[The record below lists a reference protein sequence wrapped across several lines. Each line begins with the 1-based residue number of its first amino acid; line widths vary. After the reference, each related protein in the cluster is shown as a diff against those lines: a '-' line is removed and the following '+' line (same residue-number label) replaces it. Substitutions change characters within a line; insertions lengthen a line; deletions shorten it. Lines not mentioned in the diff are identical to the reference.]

1 MAWMDIPFSRLM
13 AEIRRDLLFLPN
25 SPEIPDGQRATV
37 LALACAPKSRAL
49 VHCPCLFFFFAL
61 EFLKD
66 SFERRLFCRWC
77 IRSESHRKL

>member
-37 LALACAPKSRAL
+37 LALACAPNPALLCTARA
-49 VHCPCLFFFFAL
+49 FFFFL
-61 EFLKD
+61 PWN
-66 SFERRLFCRWC
+66 S
-77 IRSESHRKL
+77 